1 MRSWIRGSAMRDS
14 APRLPTA
21 VEPLPVEIDPG
32 EQADAGGGQGR
43 TEALSVR
50 QIAWRR
56 FRRHKAA
63 MISMVVL
70 VLLGLTVALAPVLP
84 LQNYLKLDL
93 INQLQ
98 SPSIHHWFGTDN
110 LGRDEFARV
119 IYGGR
124 VSLLIG

>member
-1 MRSWIRGSAMRDS
+1 MRDS
-14 APRLPTA
+14 APRVPTA
-21 VEPLPVEIDPG
+21 VEPLPAEIDPQRPPDTILPT
-32 EQADAGGGQGR
+32 EGR
-43 TEALSVR
+43 TQALSVR

-70 VLLGLTVALAPVLP
+70 ALLGLTAILAPILP
-84 LQNYLKLDL
+84 LQNYLKLNFL
-93 INQLQ
+93 STLQ
-98 SPSIHHWFGTDN
+98 GPSVHHWFGTDN

-124 VSLLIG
+124 ISLLI